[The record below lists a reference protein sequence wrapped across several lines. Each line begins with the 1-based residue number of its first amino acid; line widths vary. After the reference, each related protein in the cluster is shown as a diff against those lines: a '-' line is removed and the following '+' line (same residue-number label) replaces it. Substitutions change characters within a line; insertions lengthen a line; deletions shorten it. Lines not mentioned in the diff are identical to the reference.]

1 MATKPIKPRNR
12 EVMNPL
18 MRKGG
23 IHLKSKSATRS
34 QQKAK
39 LKKEL
44 RVPDLSSFLLSG
56 RSINSP
62 QSDWCY
68 SVLIG

>member
-12 EVMNPL
+12 EAMNPL

-23 IHLKSKSATRS
+23 IHLKSKSAKRS
-34 QQKAK
+34 QEKAK

-44 RVPDLSSFLLSG
+44 RVKDLSSFLLPIRKSTFE
-56 RSINSP
+56 NSSP
-62 QSDWCY
+62 NY
-68 SVLIG
+68 